1 MLLLTDN
8 VGSDYFF
15 FFFVL
20 CVQVFVLLNANSVG
34 HVGCSH
40 RDIEEKCILDKYRFT
55 VHAAYKTQII
65 MSIHPPDKRI
75 LRFEIVLNE
84 LNVRLVEMIDTPA
97 LVIAIRDNIHFSIK
111 QLPQLIY

>member
-1 MLLLTDN
+1 MLAVTI
-8 VGSDYFF
+8 F